1 MTSPPPRTAPS
12 PEVYKGFRQDLPK
25 TPPKLSPPRLV
36 KHKRKK
42 CSTRIPDFVHLV
54 FRIRVHPPNNTL
66 VIPQAHIKRI
76 ILLAEIKRAVENCQE
91 WFFHEV
97 FDQTDQQAVHAFA
110 SYPEINTLG
119 VIIALGDC
127 WTYREYDRHNMESS
141 PTPSERND
149 ATYNESDLVSPSTIV
164 NDVQQH
170 FGPRGFARLQEPASE
185 AAFIAVHKHLQAVY
199 KSSL

>member
-1 MTSPPPRTAPS
+1 MTLPPPRTAPS

-36 KHKRKK
+36 KHRRKK
-42 CSTRIPDFVHLV
+42 RSTRIPDFVQLV
-54 FRIRVHPPNNTL
+54 FKIRVQPPNNSL

-76 ILLAEIKRAVENCQE
+76 ILLVEIKRAVEKCQE
-91 WFFHEV
+91 WFFDQV

-110 SYPEINTLG
+110 PYPEINTLG
-119 VIIALGDC
+119 VIAALGDC

-141 PTPSERND
+141 PPSEGND
-149 ATYNESDLVSPSTIV
+149 AMYHDSDLVSPSTIV
-164 NDVQQH
+164 NDVQRH
-170 FGPRGFARLQEPASE
+170 FGRRGFARLREPASE
-185 AAFIAVHKHLQAVY
+185 AALIAIHKRLQAIY